1 VDKASLWF
9 SCENLGYVIQ
19 THFSGYGSVRLEYLL
34 WEQGVVG
41 SNPTTPTKIKYFN
54 MNKNNNWWKK
64 DFTIKSEYR
73 SCSICMNEMTLI
85 KSTNGDYWLCK
96 VCNNMSPHY

>member
-1 VDKASLWF
+1 MTL
-9 SCENLGYVIQ
+9 
-19 THFSGYGSVRLEYLL
+19 
-34 WEQGVVG
+34 
-41 SNPTTPTKIKYFN
+41 
-54 MNKNNNWWKK
+54 NNDNDWWKK